1 MKFYFTIL
9 FSLFTISIFAQLP
22 LTIPQI
28 QGSASSSTYS
38 TQIVKTTGIVTA
50 KFIGNGKVGGFFMQD
65 AIGDGKDLTSDGIFV
80 STSIDNVTVG
90 DLVEITATVSE
101 YSGRTQLGNIT
112 NTNIISSNN
121 LLPTT
126 KVKYNADGWNWEQ
139 YEGMLLEF
147 DQTLFVTSNY
157 NLQRY
162 GQLSLNPIR
171 KYTPTN
177 QCIPGS
183 TEYSSMLLLNQKPQ
197 ITLDDGITTS
207 YYIPIQLADVNGT
220 RRTGER
226 INNLQAVVDNISTS
240 YVIYPANTVNF
251 YGNPRPT
258 APTDLGNY
266 NLKVCAF
273 NLEIYLADT
282 YGTGFGPDNAA
293 DAAKQHT
300 KIMAALL
307 AIDADIYGLIE
318 IQEGQNALIKLV
330 DALNSATVT
339 GRYSYVNDG
348 STASGTTYTKVAYIY
363 RTDKVSPYLN
373 LKSNNNPTP
382 LNRKKVQAFTLRSN
396 NERFIFSL
404 NHFKAKSGCSS
415 ASGDDADQ
423 GDGQSCYNAT
433 RVLEATSTLNLLNTS
448 KTYYNDN
455 DVLVMGDLNA
465 HGKEDP
471 IQTLIRGNLTDM
483 HRAFHADTAYSYMY
497 NGEAGYL
504 DHALASTSMAA
515 QITGVS
521 VFHINSDELSM
532 FEYSGSA
539 YQPNMYR
546 CSDHDPVVVGISLG
560 NPINLDFMPFL
571 DKVRLGSAC
580 VTDNKFTIFYAFKV
594 KNKSYYQ
601 LYSVNGIL
609 LLQGEILSDKHEVDV
624 SNLHLSSGVY
634 LVRILGEGT
643 MKRLKIIK
651 I

>member
-1 MKFYFTIL
+1 MKLYLTFLLSIFT
-9 FSLFTISIFAQLP
+9 TVIFAQTT

-28 QGSASSSTYS
+28 QGSGSTTAYSS
-38 TQIVKTTGIVTA
+38 QLVKTSGIVTA
-50 KFIGNGKVGGFFMQD
+50 KFIGSGKIGGFFMQD
-65 AIGDGKDLTSDGIFV
+65 PIGDGNFLTSDGIFV
-80 STSIDNVTVG
+80 STITDNVSVG
-90 DLVEITATVSE
+90 DKVEITATVSE
-101 YSGRTQLGNIT
+101 YSGRTQLGSVT

-121 LLPTT
+121 LLPVT

-139 YEGMLLEF
+139 YEGMVLEF
-147 DQTLFVTSNY
+147 DQTLYVTSNY

-183 TEYSSMLLLNQKPQ
+183 AEYLSMISLNTKPQ
-197 ITLDDGITTS
+197 ITLDDGIITS
-207 YYIPIQLADVNGT
+207 YYTPIQLADANGT

-226 INNLQAVVDNISTS
+226 INNLQAVVDNVSSS

-251 YGNPRPT
+251 YGNPRPIV
-258 APTDLGNY
+258 PTDLGNY

-273 NLEIYLADT
+273 NLEIYLADS
-282 YGTGFGPDNAA
+282 YGQGYGPDNTT
-293 DAAKQHT
+293 DAANQHT
-300 KIMAALL
+300 KIVAALL

-330 DALNSATVT
+330 SALNSATVT
-339 GRYSYVNDG
+339 GRYAYVNDG
-348 STASGTTYTKVAYIY
+348 STASGTTWTKVAYVY
-363 RTDKVSPYLN
+363 RTDKVTPYLT
-373 LKSNNNPTP
+373 LKNNNIPTP
-382 LNRKKVQAFTLRSN
+382 LNRKKVQAFTLKSN

-415 ASGDDADQ
+415 AYGADADK
-423 GDGQSCYNAT
+423 GDGQSCYNAA
-433 RVLEATSTLNLLNTS
+433 RVMEATSTLNLLNTC
-448 KTYYNDN
+448 KTYYSDE
-455 DVLVMGDLNA
+455 DILVMGDLNA

-471 IQTLIRGNLTDM
+471 IQTLIQGNLTDM

-504 DHALASTSMAA
+504 DHALASASMAA

-521 VFHINSDELSM
+521 VFHINSDEPTM
-532 FEYSGSA
+532 FEYSGSV

-560 NPINLDFMPFL
+560 NPINQDFKPFL
-571 DKVRLGSAC
+571 DKVSLGSSF
-580 VTDNKFTIFYAFKV
+580 VTDNKFTVFYAYNTKSE
-594 KNKSYYQ
+594 SYYQ

-609 LLQGEILSDKHEVDV
+609 LLQGEILSDNHEVDI

-634 LVRILGEGT
+634 FVRVLGEGA
-643 MKRLKIIK
+643 MKRFKIIK